1 MDRRTF
7 LKSAA
12 ALGGAALGGSLLETL
27 PIRAATQTT
36 SGTAQ
41 VAFIKTTNRA
51 AGINKAI
58 DLLGFKV
65 AKGRSFFLKP
75 NFNSADATPGSTHI
89 DTINTLIRRL
99 QAMGAGQITLGDR
112 SGMGNTRAVMQQKG
126 VFRMADELGFK
137 TVVFD
142 ELDNDA
148 WDAIRLSSGHW
159 KRGFAL
165 PTMVRKAEG
174 IIQTCCLKTHRYGGH
189 FTLSL
194 KNSVG
199 LAAKV
204 VPGDSYNYMTELHGA
219 ASQRLMI
226 AEINTAY
233 KPDLIVL
240 DGIQAFVDGGPDRGK
255 TVNSEVILAGTD
267 RIAVDAVGAAILR
280 YFGTTPAVSKGRVFD
295 QEQIARAVQLGLGV
309 DSPKKIEFVTGD
321 PDSAAY
327 ATKIRQVLLQGY

>member
-1 MDRRTF
+1 MDRRAF

-12 ALGGAALGGSLLETL
+12 ALGGAALSGSLFETL
-27 PIRAATQTT
+27 PAKASAQAT

-41 VAFIKTTNRA
+41 VAFIKTTNRVT
-51 AGINKAI
+51 GVNKAI

-65 AKGRSFFLKP
+65 AKSRTFFIKP

-89 DTINTLIRRL
+89 DTLNTLIRRL
-99 QAMGAGQITLGDR
+99 QSMGAGQITLGDR
-112 SGMGNTRAVMQQKG
+112 SGMGDTRTVMKQKG

-148 WDAIRLSSGHW
+148 WEAIRLSGGHW

-165 PTMVRKAEG
+165 PTLVRNAEG
-174 IIQTCCLKTHRYGGH
+174 IIQTCCLKTHRYGGY

-199 LAAKV
+199 LAAKI
-204 VPGDSYNYMTELHGA
+204 VPGDSYNYMTELH
-219 ASQRLMI
+219 SSPNQRLMI

-233 KPDLIVL
+233 QPDLIVL
-240 DGIQAFVDGGPDRGK
+240 DGVQAFVDGGPDRGK

-309 DSPKKIEFVTGD
+309 DSPKKIEFVTDD

-327 ATKIRQVLLQGY
+327 ATKIQQVLLQGY